1 MQYFDTRQQM
11 VEALVPKGG
20 VIAEVGTFE
29 GEFLE
34 DCYRLCAPTRLVSID
49 LFEGITCSGNQDGN
63 SMKYNVNMG
72 DVHTALLAK
81 YKNDPKVEFYKGN
94 SGGILR
100 TFPDNTFDMIYI
112 DGDHAY
118 EGCLRD
124 LLLSHQKIKSGGWI
138 MGHDYDMNMEKAQT
152 RYEFGVKQAVD
163 EYCRDYN
170 QSIYAKAMDGCVGYA
185 IQVKK

>member
-1 MQYFDTRQQM
+1 LAN
-11 VEALVPKGG
+11 VCHSK
-20 VIAEVGTFE
+20 
-29 GEFLE
+29 LE
-34 DCYRLCAPTRLVSID
+34 NY
-49 LFEGITCSGNQDGN
+49 ITPIPLPSTLAADVL
-63 SMKYNVNMG
+63 SFHNV
-72 DVHTALLAK
+72 K
-81 YKNDPKVEFYKGN
+81 
-94 SGGILR
+94 
-100 TFPDNTFDMIYI
+100 FDMIYI